1 MLPRRVSRTLA
12 TIPALL
18 GLSLAAACGG
28 SSTSG
33 ATNSGGGNSK
43 SNSTLTVAMASGITT
58 LNPVQNGTGLP
69 NQAFLQPAYDSLIIR
84 TPSGALQPE
93 LATSWSYSDGN
104 TKFHMNLRSGVKF
117 SNGQAMTAQGVA
129 NWIMFFKKA
138 NGLFSAR
145 FADVS
150 SVTVNGPLSLTM
162 NLTQADAAWPSSFT
176 QDRYGYVICP
186 AGLTNQKMLGTQ
198 TCGAGPYVLDPAQT
212 VSGTKYVYT
221 PSKSYWNKSAVHWGK
236 IVVEA
241 ITDPNAVIAAMSSG
255 QVQVAVGS
263 PQTASAA
270 KGAGLSVTS
279 APELWDAVE
288 IFDRGSNAT
297 PLGNVKVRQAL
308 EYAVNRAVVTK
319 AVFGQYAQANTSMLV
334 QGLPGYSASE
344 GSQYTYNPAKAKSL
358 LAQAGYSHGFSVTM
372 VSFNRNGLENTLAQA
387 IVPYLAAVGVTLKLA
402 IEPASS
408 AQLIPDLLAKKW
420 PALMFFGQAEAPNL
434 LTQEQLLPA
443 SGVLNPYKYNDTKL
457 INMYNQYN
465 SAPGT
470 AAQESILEQMQTYID
485 DQAYYITLN
494 VSDQVYYHTSGVT
507 GVNVSSG
514 EPILNMY
521 TLAPTS

>member
-1 MLPRRVSRTLA
+1 
-12 TIPALL
+12 
-18 GLSLAAACGG
+18 
-28 SSTSG
+28 
-33 ATNSGGGNSK
+33 
-43 SNSTLTVAMASGITT
+43 MASGITT

-84 TPSGALQPE
+84 TPTGSLQPE
-93 LATSWSYSDGN
+93 LATSWNYSDGN

-117 SNGQAMTAQGVA
+117 SNGQALTAQGVA

-145 FADVS
+145 FADVT

-221 PSKSYWNKSAVHWGK
+221 PNKNYWHKSAVHFGK

-241 ITDPNAVIAAMSSG
+241 ISDPNAVIAAMSSG
-255 QVQVAVGS
+255 QVQVSVGS
-263 PQTASAA
+263 PQTAGAA
-270 KGAGLSVTS
+270 KSAGLSVTS
-279 APELWDAVE
+279 APELWDAME
-288 IFDRGSNAT
+288 IFDRGSSAT

-334 QGLPGYSASE
+334 QGLPGYSTSE

-358 LAQAGYSHGFSVTM
+358 LAQAGYPHGFSVSM

-387 IVPYLAAVGVTLKLA
+387 MVPYFAAIGVTLKLD
-402 IEPASS
+402 IQPASS

-420 PALMFFGQAEAPNL
+420 PSLMFFGQAEAPNL

-457 INMYNQYN
+457 ISMYNQYN
-465 SAPGT
+465 SAQGT

-494 VSDQVYYHTSGVT
+494 VSDQVYFHTSGVT
-507 GVNVSSG
+507 GVDVSSG

-521 TLAPTS
+521 TLAPAS